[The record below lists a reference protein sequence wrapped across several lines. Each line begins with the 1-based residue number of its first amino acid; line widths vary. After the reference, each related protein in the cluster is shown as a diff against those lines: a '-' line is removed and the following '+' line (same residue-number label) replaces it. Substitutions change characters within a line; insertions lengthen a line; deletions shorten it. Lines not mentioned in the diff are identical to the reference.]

1 MVKAVEEIEALRN
14 SETETVAN
22 DNWLESDNYF
32 TCESCCSLSVLEIPH
47 NLRGI
52 KKSNFGIVSK
62 GQAKFHWRKALILHE
77 NNPLHMWCM
86 KKRKELA
93 ENKLK
98 ETEVNLKAATLV
110 ATNAALCLKTFG
122 SSVDFVRLNDKD
134 NLTEGLLIGGGLSL
148 CNNVA
153 KVLGLEPG
161 DITGNHDMSHNIQLV
176 YTDVFK
182 HERTGD
188 SKIKKIIDEVYFV
201 MADYNTG

>member
-62 GQAKFHWRKALILHE
+62 GQAKFHWRKALILHK
-77 NNPLHMWCM
+77 NNPLHIWCM

-148 CNNVA
+148 CKYVN
-153 KVLGLEPG
+153 LSFLFGYLL
-161 DITGNHDMSHNIQLV
+161 IS
-176 YTDVFK
+176 Y
-182 HERTGD
+182 
-188 SKIKKIIDEVYFV
+188 
-201 MADYNTG
+201 